1 MLGFFL
7 EVLGQGAAGALLL
20 VEGVL
25 ALGTAYLLILTGA
38 AAWLWLTRP
47 GLRLAARE
55 LRRPGQG
62 NPVPIPFQTPQ
73 TRFALLVPAHDEE
86 VVITRTLRNLL
97 ALDYPRDLYAVHVI
111 ADNCTDQTA
120 ALARAAGAIV
130 HERTDADLRGKGYA
144 LRWLFE
150 RLLTDARS
158 GDAFVVVD
166 ADSVVNPGFL
176 RALDGHLQRGA
187 VAIQG
192 YDTVLN
198 PDASWGTGLR
208 YVAFAL
214 LHYLRP
220 LGRRLFGGSAG
231 LKGNGMCF
239 SRAVLEGTDW
249 GAFSVTEDLQFHLD
263 LLLSGRP
270 VTFAPDA
277 VVWAE
282 MPPSMKVAHAQN
294 VRWETGRL
302 QMVERYVPRL
312 LRAALRRR
320 SLILLDAALENLVP
334 PFSIM
339 AAGGVVCLVGALVW
353 GSPWAIALALFILGG
368 QVVYTLTGLLLV
380 HAPVRVYL
388 ALLYAPFYV
397 GWKLLLWLGIA
408 IQKKRRPT
416 EWVRTARSPGAE

>member
-1 MLGFFL
+1 MGDFL
-7 EVLGQGAAGALLL
+7 AIVEWAAAGALLL
-20 VEGVL
+20 VEAVL
-25 ALGTAYLLILTGA
+25 ALSSAYLLFLTGA
-38 AAWLWLTRP
+38 AVWLWLTRP
-47 GLRLAARE
+47 GLRLSARE

-62 NPVPIPFQTPQ
+62 NPVPIPFRQPQ
-73 TRFALLVPAHDEE
+73 NRFVVLVPAHDEE
-86 VVITRTLRNLL
+86 VVIARTLRSLL
-97 ALDYPRDLYAVHVI
+97 ALDYPREMYSVQVI
-111 ADNCTDQTA
+111 ADNCTDGTA
-120 ALARAAGAIV
+120 DLARGSGAIV
-130 HERTDADLRGKGYA
+130 HERTDPALRGKGYA

-150 RLLTDARS
+150 RLLADPQS
-158 GDAFVVVD
+158 GDAFVVID

-176 RALDGHLQRGA
+176 RALDGHLRRGA

-239 SRAVLEGTDW
+239 SRPVLEGTDW

-263 LLLSGRP
+263 LLLSGRV

-282 MPPSMKVAHAQN
+282 MPSTLKAAHSQN
-294 VRWETGRL
+294 VRWESGRL
-302 QMVERYVPRL
+302 HLVRHYLPRL
-312 LRAALRRR
+312 LGLALRRH
-320 SLILLDAALENLVP
+320 SLILLDAALENMVP
-334 PFSIM
+334 PFSLM
-339 AAGGVVCLVGALVW
+339 AAGGVACLVGALVW
-353 GSPWAIALALFILGG
+353 GSPWAIGLALFILGG
-368 QVVYTLTGLLLV
+368 QVIYTLTGLLLV

-388 ALLYAPFYV
+388 ALLYAPFYIV
-397 GWKLLLWLGIA
+397 WKLLLWVGVTV
-408 IQKKRRPT
+408 QKKRRPT
-416 EWVRTARSPGAE
+416 EWVRTARGSGVE

>member
-1 MLGFFL
+1 MAVFL
-7 EVLGQGAAGALLL
+7 EVIGHAAAGALLL

-25 ALGTAYLLILTGA
+25 AVGTVYLLFLTVA
-38 AAWLWLTRP
+38 AGWLWLSRP
-47 GLRLAARE
+47 GLRLVARE

-62 NPVPIPFQTPQ
+62 NPVPIPVQPPQ
-73 TRFALLVPAHDEE
+73 TRFAVLVPAHDEE
-86 VVITRTLRNLL
+86 AVIARTLRSLL
-97 ALDYPRDLYAVHVI
+97 TLDYPRDLYTVQVI
-111 ADNCTDQTA
+111 ADNCTDRTA
-120 ALARAAGAIV
+120 DLARACGAIV
-130 HERTDADLRGKGYA
+130 HERTDPDQRGKGYA
-144 LRWLFE
+144 LRWLFG
-150 RLLTDARS
+150 RLLADPRS
-158 GDAFVVVD
+158 GEAFVVVD

-176 RALDGHLQRGA
+176 RALDGHLRRGA

-192 YDTVLN
+192 FDTVLN
-198 PDASWGTGLR
+198 PDASWGTALR

-220 LGRRLFGGSAG
+220 LGRLVFHGSAG

-239 SRAVLEGTDW
+239 SRAVLDGTDW

-282 MPPSMKVAHAQN
+282 MPASMKVAHAQN

-302 QMVERYVPRL
+302 QMVKDYVPRL
-312 LRAALRRR
+312 LGAALRRR
-320 SLILLDAALENLVP
+320 SLILFDAALENLIP

-339 AAGGVVCLVGALVW
+339 AAGGALCLVGALLW
-353 GSPWAIALALFILGG
+353 GAPGAIALALFILAG
-368 QVVYTLTGLLLV
+368 QAVYTLVGLLLV
-380 HAPVRVYL
+380 HAPARIYL
-388 ALLYAPFYV
+388 ALIYAPFYV
-397 GWKLLLWLGIA
+397 VWKLILWLGIA

-416 EWVRTARSPGAE
+416 EWVRTARSSGAE

>member
-1 MLGFFL
+1 MGFFL
-7 EVLGQGAAGALLL
+7 DIVGQAAAGALLL
-20 VEGVL
+20 VEAVL
-25 ALGTAYLLILTGA
+25 AFGTAYLLGLTA
-38 AAWLWLTRP
+38 AAGWLWLTRP
-47 GLRLAARE
+47 ALRLSARE

-62 NPVPIPFQTPQ
+62 NPVPIPFQAPQ
-73 TRFALLVPAHDEE
+73 THFAILVPAHNEE
-86 VVITRTLRNLL
+86 VVIARTLRSLL
-97 ALDYPRDLYAVHVI
+97 TLDYPRALYSVQVI
-111 ADNCTDQTA
+111 ADNCTDGTA
-120 ALARAAGAIV
+120 ALARAGGAIV
-130 HERTDADLRGKGYA
+130 HERNDPTLRGKGYA
-144 LRWLFE
+144 LHWLFG
-150 RLLTDARS
+150 RLLADPQS
-158 GDAFVVVD
+158 GDAFVVID

-176 RALDGHLQRGA
+176 RALDGHLRRGA
-187 VAIQG
+187 AAIQG

-239 SRAVLEGTDW
+239 SRAVLERTDW

-282 MPPSMKVAHAQN
+282 MPASMKAAHAQN

-302 QMVERYVPRL
+302 QMVRGYVPRL
-312 LRAALRRR
+312 LGAALRRR
-320 SLILLDAALENLVP
+320 SLILFDAAMENLVP

-339 AAGGVVCLVGALVW
+339 AAGGVVCLVGALS
-353 GSPWAIALALFILGG
+353 GGRPGRLGWPSLSSAG
-368 QVVYTLTGLLLV
+368 
-380 HAPVRVYL
+380 
-388 ALLYAPFYV
+388 
-397 GWKLLLWLGIA
+397 
-408 IQKKRRPT
+408 RRSTP
-416 EWVRTARSPGAE
+416 